1 MDPWSKKTLRS
12 HELWTQ
18 TSTVGL
24 FSRLWS
30 PVVCFFGVAADRAA
44 AAAAALRRRLELRNK
59 GGLRRSLFGAS
70 MAREIMGCTLLFFP
84 WIQVILSPSKALS
97 LLF

>member
-18 TSTVGL
+18 TATVGL

-44 AAAAALRRRLELRNK
+44 AAAALRRRLELRNK
-59 GGLRRSLFGAS
+59 GGLRRSLFGAT

>member
-18 TSTVGL
+18 TTTVGL
-24 FSRLWS
+24 FSSLWS

-44 AAAAALRRRLELRNK
+44 AAALRRPLELRNK
-59 GGLRRSLFGAS
+59 SGLRRSLFGAT

-84 WIQVILSPSKALS
+84 WIQVIFSPSKALS
-97 LLF
+97 LHF